1 MQNQNIR
8 PIPNDDEWP
17 LATVFDVT
25 AKLAKDHHHNDD
37 IFISRRQ
44 NHISTQMNVL
54 TRQTHSTSTTSA
66 IEPHLSDG
74 VNTTVDIEAIITCNV

>member
-25 AKLAKDHHHNDD
+25 AKLALHHHNDD

-44 NHISTQMNVL
+44 TSRFNTDECSQTTNSQVARPQPQHISRTAL
-54 TRQTHSTSTTSA
+54 
-66 IEPHLSDG
+66 IP
-74 VNTTVDIEAIITCNV
+74 TVHIKTIITCNV